1 MDKRDVQKALFQAVQ
16 ERESAQKNR
25 VAYELRI
32 QAVERGDDT
41 ASDILLRRW
50 KSWHDR
56 FEEHE
61 NIASEEIKELALDF
75 QIIEIMCGVK
85 GVGTMLAAK
94 LVSQIDIER
103 AKTVS
108 ALWRYCGYGC
118 DENGERDRPK
128 KGEKLVYNKKAKAI
142 MHLIG
147 VQLLRKGPYRQ
158 IYENAREKYET
169 EQRFDDSG
177 KEWTKGHYHMAALRK
192 VKKLF
197 LAHLW
202 EVWRELEGL
211 PIRPA
216 YILEHGGHT
225 HKHKPRDFGWLV

>member
-1 MDKRDVQKALFQAVQ
+1 MEKREIQKALFQAVQ
-16 ERESAQKNR
+16 ERESAQKSR
-25 VAYELRI
+25 VAYDLRI
-32 QAVERGDDT
+32 QAVKRGDDD

-50 KSWHDR
+50 ERWHDR
-56 FEEHE
+56 FAEHE
-61 NIASEEIKELALDF
+61 RIASEEIEELALDF

-94 LVSQIDIER
+94 LVAQIDIDR

-142 MHLIG
+142 VHLIG
-147 VQLLRKGPYRQ
+147 IQLLRKGPYRE
-158 IYENAREKYET
+158 IYENAREKYEEKHT
-169 EQRFDDSG
+169 D
-177 KEWTKGHYHMAALRK
+177 WTKGHHHMAALRK